1 MRSVLLLLLFLAG
14 AAWAQDSEERIKA
27 IKVARPSVV
36 SIRTYK
42 NNSSKPGVGSGVIL
56 RSDGYILTN
65 AHVVDGAKVVK
76 VTLSGGQSYNAKIW
90 KVINAEDLA
99 LIKVEATGLPV
110 ARVGNSSKV
119 QLGQTAIAIGD
130 PHNLSGTV
138 TVGIVS
144 GVGRDIKANGVSY
157 KGLLQTDAAISPGS
171 SGGALIDLSGKVIGI
186 NTLIYSGRNAQGL
199 AFAIPMNHALK
210 IAKDMVAARPA
221 GTGKPW
227 IGITGENLT
236 PELASAHAIPTRRGV
251 LVTQVVPGSPAELS
265 NVMVGDAITSVNNKT
280 VLNVPDFAGIIQGYK
295 PGDTINLS
303 LWRQGKKTTVQVTLD
318 VASQ

>member
-1 MRSVLLLLLFLAG
+1 MRALLLLLLFGSPL
-14 AAWAQDSEERIKA
+14 WAQEPITDAIRKA
-27 IKVARPSVV
+27 KPSVV

-42 NNSSKPGVGSGVIL
+42 NNSNRPGVGSGVIM
-56 RSDGYILTN
+56 RSDGFILTN

-90 KVINAEDLA
+90 KVVNAEDLA

-110 ARVGNSSKV
+110 ARMGNSSKV

-138 TVGIVS
+138 TRGIIS
-144 GVGRDIKANGVSY
+144 GVGRDIKSNGVSY
-157 KGLLQTDAAISPGS
+157 KSLLQTDAAISPGS
-171 SGGALIDLSGKVIGI
+171 SGGALINLEGQVVGI
-186 NTLIYSGRNAQGL
+186 NTLIFSGRNAQGL

-227 IGITGENLT
+227 IGLSGQNLT
-236 PELASAHAIPTRRGV
+236 PDLATAHGIPTRRGV
-251 LVTQVVPGSPAELS
+251 LVTGITPGGPAELS

-280 VLNVPDFAGIIQGYK
+280 VLNVPDFAGIIQGFK
-295 PGDTINLS
+295 PGETISLS

>member
-1 MRSVLLLLLFLAG
+1 MRALLLLLLFATPL
-14 AAWAQDSEERIKA
+14 WAQEPITEA
-27 IKVARPSVV
+27 IRRAKPSVV

-42 NNSSKPGVGSGVIL
+42 NNSSRPGVGSGVIM
-56 RSDGYILTN
+56 RSDGFILTN

-90 KVINAEDLA
+90 KVVNAEDLA
-99 LIKVEATGLPV
+99 LIKIEATGLPV
-110 ARVGNSSKV
+110 ARMGNSSKV

-130 PHNLSGTV
+130 PHNLAGTV
-138 TVGIVS
+138 TRGIIS
-144 GVGRDIKANGVSY
+144 GVGRDIKSNGIAY
-157 KGLLQTDAAISPGS
+157 KSLLQTDAAISPGS
-171 SGGALIDLSGKVIGI
+171 SGGALINLDGQIIGI

-227 IGITGENLT
+227 IGITGQNLT
-236 PELASAHAIPTRRGV
+236 PDLATAHGIPTRRGV
-251 LVTQVVPGSPAELS
+251 LVTDIVEGSPAQLS

-295 PGDTINLS
+295 PGDTISLS

>member
-14 AAWAQDSEERIKA
+14 TAWAQEEPRVAA
-27 IKVARPSVV
+27 IKRAKPSVV

-42 NNSSKPGVGSGVIL
+42 NNSSKPGVGSGVIM

-90 KVINAEDLA
+90 KVINSEDLA
-99 LIKVEATGLPV
+99 LIKIEATGLPV
-110 ARVGNSSKV
+110 ARMGNSSKV

-171 SGGALIDLSGKVIGI
+171 SGGALIDLEGRVIGI
-186 NTLIYSGRNAQGL
+186 NTLLYASKNAQGL

-227 IGITGENLT
+227 IGITGQNLT
-236 PELASAHAIPTRRGV
+236 PDLATAHGIPTRRGV
-251 LVTQVVPGSPAELS
+251 IVVQVVPGSPADLS
-265 NVMVGDAITSVNNKT
+265 QVLVGDAITSVNNKT
-280 VLNVPDFAGIIQGYK
+280 VLNVPDFAGIIQGFK
-295 PGDTINLS
+295 PGDTISLS